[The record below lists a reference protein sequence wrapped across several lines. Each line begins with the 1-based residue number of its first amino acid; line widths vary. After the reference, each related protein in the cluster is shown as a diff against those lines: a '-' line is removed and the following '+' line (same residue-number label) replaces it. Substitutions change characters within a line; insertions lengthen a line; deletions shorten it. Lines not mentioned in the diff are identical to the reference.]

1 MRKVF
6 TLAVLAVAVGLAA
19 CSKKE
24 NEGAPPA
31 AAAPAATGALI
42 VKVGHAAPLT
52 GAQAHLGKDNENGV
66 RLAIDELNASGFE
79 IGGKKVQFELLAEDD
94 QADPRIAT
102 TVAKKFVDD
111 GVNVIIGH
119 LNSGTTIPASRIYN
133 EAGIVE
139 VSPSATNPKYTQ
151 QGYTNAFRVMAND
164 VQQGSVLGEFAV
176 KDMGAKNIA
185 IIDDKSAYGSGIA
198 AEFEKAVIASGG
210 SIVMHEYTNDKASDF
225 TAILT
230 RIKSRK
236 PDLLFYGGMDG
247 QGAPMVKQMQT
258 LGLSAKFLGGDG
270 VHTAEFIKLAGPA
283 AEGVTASLPGV
294 PLDAMPKGP
303 DFKKRFEAKYGVIQL
318 YAPYCYDAMM
328 VVAEAM
334 QRAGSIESAKYLP
347 EMAKTKHDGV
357 TATIG
362 FDAKGDLTGGA
373 ITVYRVEKG
382 DWKMLKTIGG
392 VPVAAAAPAAPVP
405 AAVPAK

>member
-1 MRKVF
+1 MKKVL
-6 TLAVLAVAVGLAA
+6 TLAVLAAAIGLVA

-24 NEGAPPA
+24 DSA
-31 AAAPAATGALI
+31 AAAKTDGVVI

-52 GAQAHLGKDNENGV
+52 GPQAHLGKDNENGV
-66 RLAIDELNASGFE
+66 RLAIDELNAKGFE
-79 IGGKKVQFELLAEDD
+79 IGGRKVQFELHSEDD
-94 QADPRIAT
+94 QADPRMAT
-102 TVAKKFVDD
+102 TVAQKFVDD

-119 LNSGTTIPASRIYN
+119 LNSGTTIPVSRIYN

-151 QGYTNAFRVMAND
+151 QGYANAFRVMAND
-164 VQQGSVLGEFAV
+164 VQQGSVLGAFAV
-176 KDMGAKNIA
+176 QDMGAKNIA
-185 IIDDKSAYGSGIA
+185 IIDDKSAYGAGLA

-210 SIVMHEYTNDKASDF
+210 TVVMHEYTNDKASDF

-230 RIKSRK
+230 RIKSKK

-247 QGAPMVKQMQT
+247 QGAPMAKQMKT
-258 LGLSAKFLGGDG
+258 LGLTARFLGGDG
-270 VHTAEFIKLAGPA
+270 IHTAEFIKLAGPA

-294 PLDAMPKGP
+294 PLEAMPKGP
-303 DFKKRFEAKYGVIQL
+303 DFKKRFEARYGVIQL

-334 QRAGSIESAKYLP
+334 QRAGSAESARYLP
-347 EMAKTKHDGV
+347 EMVKTKHDGV

-373 ITVYRVEKG
+373 ITVYRVENG

-392 VPVAAAAPAAPVP
+392 VPVAAAPVAESVTPAA
-405 AAVPAK
+405 AK

>member
-1 MRKVF
+1 MKKVL
-6 TLAVLAVAVGLAA
+6 TLAVLAAAIGLAA

-24 NEGAPPA
+24 NEGAAAPA
-31 AAAPAATGALI
+31 AAASAGALV
-42 VKVGHAAPLT
+42 VKIGHAAPLT
-52 GAQAHLGKDNENGV
+52 GPQAHLGKDNENGV
-66 RLAIDELNASGFE
+66 RLAIDELNAKGFE
-79 IGGKKVQFELLAEDD
+79 IGGKKVQFELLSEDD
-94 QADPRIAT
+94 QADPRVAT

-111 GVNVIIGH
+111 GVNAIIGH

-151 QGYTNAFRVMAND
+151 QGYANAFRVMAND
-164 VQQGSVLGEFAV
+164 VQQGAVLGEFAV
-176 KDMGAKNIA
+176 KEMGAKNVA
-185 IIDDKSAYGSGIA
+185 IIDDKTAYGAGLA

-210 SIVMHEYTNDKASDF
+210 VIVVHEYTNDKASDF

-230 RIKSRK
+230 RIKGRK

-247 QGAPMVKQMQT
+247 QGAPMAKQVKT
-258 LGLSAKFLGGDG
+258 LGLTSRFLGGDG
-270 VHTAEFIKLAGPA
+270 IHTAEFIKLAGAA
-283 AEGVTASLPGV
+283 AEGTTASLPGV
-294 PLDAMPKGP
+294 PLQDMPRGP

-334 QRAGSIESAKYLP
+334 QRAGSIEPARYLP
-347 EMAKTKHDGV
+347 EMMKTHHDGV

-373 ITVYRVEKG
+373 ITVYRVVDGE
-382 DWKMLKTIGG
+382 WKVIKTIAGA
-392 VPVAAAAPAAPVP
+392 PVAPAAVTP
-405 AAVPAK
+405 ATK

>member
-1 MRKVF
+1 MKKVL
-6 TLAVLAVAVGLAA
+6 TLAVLAAAIGLVA

-24 NEGAPPA
+24 DSA
-31 AAAPAATGALI
+31 AAAKADGPVV
-42 VKVGHAAPLT
+42 VKIGHAAPLT
-52 GAQAHLGKDNENGV
+52 GPQAHLGKDNENGV
-66 RLAIDELNASGFE
+66 RLAIDELNAKGFT
-79 IGGKKVQFELLAEDD
+79 IGGKKVTFELFSEDD

-151 QGYTNAFRVMAND
+151 QGYANAFRVMAND
-164 VQQGSVLGEFAV
+164 VQQGKVLGEFAV
-176 KDMGAKNIA
+176 KDMGAKKIA
-185 IIDDKSAYGSGIA
+185 IIDDKSAYGSGLA
-198 AEFEKAVIASGG
+198 AEFEKAVLASGG
-210 SIVMHEYTNDKASDF
+210 SVVVHEYTNDKASDF

-230 RIKSRK
+230 KIKGTA

-247 QGAPMVKQMQT
+247 QGAPMTRQMKT
-258 LGLSAKFLGGDG
+258 LGLKAQFLGGDG
-270 VHTAEFIKLAGPA
+270 VHTAEFMKLAGPA
-283 AEGVTASLPGV
+283 AEGATASLPGV
-294 PLDAMPKGP
+294 PLESMPKGP
-303 DFKKRFEAKYGVIQL
+303 EFKQRFEAKYGSIQL

-357 TATIG
+357 TSTIS
-362 FDAKGDLTGGA
+362 FDDKGDLSGGA
-373 ITVYRVEKG
+373 ITVYRVEG
-382 DWKMLKTIGG
+382 GEWKVLKTIGG
-392 VPVAAAAPAAPVP
+392 APVAAAPPAPAA
-405 AAVPAK
+405 ATAK